1 MWIIVLW
8 SCIKIK
14 RRGKKIN
21 KKMLMRCRTV
31 PQVLKVGSP
40 HVPEPAVESLS
51 IVSQRGRFS
60 FLTSHIRIL
69 YTLSQVLILNVLLP
83 ALIYR
88 KTTVK
93 SKSRSTY
100 PTHHHPYTH
109 KHKIRVPNVP
119 TPSVHHSVQ
128 RGRELFKVPVWQVH
142 LTWASSYPVQSCS
155 YAADSEE
162 LCAAAVK
169 DIRESWTSLVLPTS
183 LPLLSIAS
191 ILSTDVSN
199 NA

>member
-1 MWIIVLW
+1 MLW

-14 RRGKKIN
+14 RRGEKIK

-93 SKSRSTY
+93 SKARSPSPSHY
-100 PTHHHPYTH
+100 HPPPHTHTPKHTHTHPHTHPYIYYRLQH
-109 KHKIRVPNVP
+109 LLPVFVP
-119 TPSVHHSVQ
+119 
-128 RGRELFKVPVWQVH
+128 
-142 LTWASSYPVQSCS
+142 
-155 YAADSEE
+155 
-162 LCAAAVK
+162 
-169 DIRESWTSLVLPTS
+169 
-183 LPLLSIAS
+183 
-191 ILSTDVSN
+191 
-199 NA
+199 

>member
-1 MWIIVLW
+1 
-8 SCIKIK
+8 
-14 RRGKKIN
+14 
-21 KKMLMRCRTV
+21 MLMRCRTV

-93 SKSRSTY
+93 SKARSPSPSHYPPPPHTHTNTHTHTHTHTHTNIQFRSQLHQTLQSITLYRGEGSSSRFQYGKYTSRE
-100 PTHHHPYTH
+100 HPA
-109 KHKIRVPNVP
+109 IQFNL
-119 TPSVHHSVQ
+119 VHMLQTVRSCVQ
-128 RGRELFKVPVWQVH
+128 
-142 LTWASSYPVQSCS
+142 
-155 YAADSEE
+155 
-162 LCAAAVK
+162 
-169 DIRESWTSLVLPTS
+169 
-183 LPLLSIAS
+183 LL
-191 ILSTDVSN
+191 
-199 NA
+199 

>member
-14 RRGKKIN
+14 RRGEKIK

-88 KTTVK
+88 KKTVK
-93 SKSRSTY
+93 PMLRS
-100 PTHHHPYTH
+100 PSSTHHTPPNIKFGSQLHQPLQS
-109 KHKIRVPNVP
+109 IRVY
-119 TPSVHHSVQ
+119 
-128 RGRELFKVPVWQVH
+128 RGERELFKVPVWQVH
-142 LTWASSYPVQSCS
+142 LTWTSSYPVQSCS

>member
-14 RRGKKIN
+14 RRGEKIK

-93 SKSRSTY
+93 SMLRS
-100 PTHHHPYTH
+100 PSSTHHTPPNIQFRSQLHQTLQSITLYRGEGSSSRFQYGKYTSREHPA
-109 KHKIRVPNVP
+109 IQFNL
-119 TPSVHHSVQ
+119 VHMLQTVRSCVQ
-128 RGRELFKVPVWQVH
+128 
-142 LTWASSYPVQSCS
+142 
-155 YAADSEE
+155 
-162 LCAAAVK
+162 
-169 DIRESWTSLVLPTS
+169 
-183 LPLLSIAS
+183 LL
-191 ILSTDVSN
+191 
-199 NA
+199 